1 MIRRLLVNTGSN
13 YAILLMRI
21 GITFFLTPLYVRY
34 LGVYNF
40 GIWEIVVATLG
51 YTGLLDLGLGFSISR
66 FIAKHRAEDDHQA
79 LLVVFNTV
87 TAFLS
92 SIGLVL
98 ALITLCIA
106 VWCPWILGE
115 TAGPHQ
121 SYALFLA
128 IMSVQVFITFPGIVA
143 VGCLEGY
150 QVYYIKNL
158 LTFLDAFVVLG
169 ITLVF
174 ISKTNALLL
183 LAFTSTLSLV
193 WKYVA
198 YLILLRRDRHY
209 PLYFRRRYLSGST
222 LRSLLGFGIKGFI
235 QGVSYQI
242 QSRSGVFII
251 GFFLGAA
258 SVPLFTIPSNLAA
271 YLSNITETGS
281 MAFMPLFSELE
292 AQGRRREILPLY
304 LFSSKVLV
312 AVIVLMSIGLLLL
325 GPDFISL
332 WVGSHFRAAA
342 GDLLPYLVLATTV
355 AFINPFGP
363 RFLMALG
370 RHGIYARVAPVALAV
385 NVLLSVA
392 LVGRFGMRGIVAAAI
407 IAALLVSG
415 TALRVCCR
423 LLHISVAAYLR
434 RTVMPLIVPG
444 LGMVVALLVAKRF
457 VLIRGFSAVFGLAI
471 LGTLV
476 YAVMFLAAA
485 LSRSERDKLLR
496 LLGLQPAQSRAG

>member
-13 YAILLMRI
+13 YAILIMRI

-40 GIWEIVVATLG
+40 GIWELVVATLG

-66 FIAKHRAEDDHQA
+66 FIAKHRAEEDHHA

-106 VWCPWILGE
+106 VWCPWILGA

-121 SYALFLA
+121 SYAIFLA

-158 LTFLDAFVVLG
+158 LTFMDAFVVLT
-169 ITLVF
+169 ITLVY

-198 YLILLRRDRHY
+198 YLIILRRDRHY
-209 PLYFRRRYLSGST
+209 PLYFSRRHLSVST

-251 GFFLGAA
+251 GLFLGAA

-281 MAFMPLFSELE
+281 TAFMPLFSELE
-292 AQGRRREILPLY
+292 AQGRRGEILPLY

-312 AVIVLMSIGLLLL
+312 GVIVLMSIGLLLL
-325 GPDFISL
+325 GPDFISI
-332 WVGSHFRAAA
+332 WVGAHFRAAA
-342 GDLLPYLVLATTV
+342 GELLPYMVV
-355 AFINPFGP
+355 AMIVAYINPFGA
-363 RFLMALG
+363 RYLMALG
-370 RHGIYARVAPVALAV
+370 RHGIYAKVAPVALAI
-385 NVLLSVA
+385 NVLISVV
-392 LVGRFGMRGIVAAAI
+392 LVGRFGMRGIVAASI
-407 IAALLVSG
+407 VAALLVSG
-415 TALRVCCR
+415 AALRSCCR
-423 LLHISVAAYLR
+423 LLHISLATYLR
-434 RTVMPLIVPG
+434 RSVMPLVVPG
-444 LGMVVALLVAKRF
+444 ICMAAALLVMKQLVAMRS
-457 VLIRGFSAVFGLAI
+457 FSAVFGLAI

-496 LLGLQPAQSRAG
+496 LLGRQPAQSSAG

>member
-21 GITFFLTPLYVRY
+21 GITFFLTPLYVKY

-40 GIWEIVVATLG
+40 GIWELVVATLG

-66 FIAKHRAEDDHQA
+66 FIAKHRAEDDHHA

-92 SIGLVL
+92 CIGLML
-98 ALITLCIA
+98 AAVTLGIA
-106 VWCPWILGE
+106 VWCPWILGGS
-115 TAGPHQ
+115 AGPHQ
-121 SYALFLA
+121 SYAVFLA
-128 IMSVQVFITFPGIVA
+128 IMSAQVFITFPGIVA

-158 LTFLDAFVVLG
+158 LTFIDAFVVLT

-174 ISKTNALLL
+174 ISRTNALLL
-183 LAFTSTLSLV
+183 LAFTSTLSLI

-198 YLILLRRDRHY
+198 YLILLRREPHY
-209 PLYFRRRYLSGST
+209 PLYFGRRYLSASK

-271 YLSNITETGS
+271 YLSSITETGS
-281 MAFMPLFSELE
+281 TAFMPLFSELE
-292 AQGRRREILPLY
+292 AQGRRDEILPLY
-304 LFSSKVLV
+304 LFASKVLV
-312 AVIVLMSIGLLLL
+312 GVIVLMSIGLLLL
-325 GPDFISL
+325 GSDFIAI
-332 WVGSHFRAAA
+332 WVGSHFRVAA
-342 GDLLPYLVLATTV
+342 GQLLPFLVVATTL
-355 AFINPFGP
+355 AYINPFGP
-363 RFLMALG
+363 RYLMALG
-370 RHGIYARVAPVALAV
+370 RHGIYARVAPIALTI

-392 LVGRFGMRGIVAAAI
+392 LIGKFGMRGIVAAAMV
-407 IAALLVSG
+407 AALIVSG
-415 TALRVCCR
+415 TALRVCCS
-423 LLHISVAAYLR
+423 LLRISVTMYLR
-434 RTVMPLIVPG
+434 RTLVPLIVPG
-444 LGMVVALLVAKRF
+444 LCMAAALLVVKQF
-457 VLIRGFSAVFGLAI
+457 VAVRGYSAVFGLAV

-476 YAVMFLAAA
+476 YSVMFLAAA

-496 LLGLQPAQSRAG
+496 FLGRQPAQSGAG

>member
-21 GITFFLTPLYVRY
+21 GITFFLTPLYVKY

-40 GIWEIVVATLG
+40 GIWELVVATLG

-66 FIAKHRAEDDHQA
+66 FIAKYRAEDDHHG

-98 ALITLCIA
+98 AVVTLCIA
-106 VWCPWILGE
+106 VWCPWILGGS
-115 TAGPHQ
+115 AGRDQ
-121 SYALFLA
+121 SYAVFLA
-128 IMSVQVFITFPGIVA
+128 IMSAQVFITFPGIVA

-150 QVYYIKNL
+150 QVYYVKNL
-158 LTFLDAFVVLG
+158 LTFLDAFVVLT

-174 ISKTNALLL
+174 ISRTNALLL
-183 LAFTSTLSLV
+183 LAFTSTLSLI

-209 PLYFRRRYLSGST
+209 PLYFGRRYLSGST

-242 QSRSGVFII
+242 QSRSGVFIV

-281 MAFMPLFSELE
+281 TAFMPLFS
-292 AQGRRREILPLY
+292 GSRR
-304 LFSSKVLV
+304 K
-312 AVIVLMSIGLLLL
+312 
-325 GPDFISL
+325 
-332 WVGSHFRAAA
+332 A
-342 GDLLPYLVLATTV
+342 G
-355 AFINPFGP
+355 
-363 RFLMALG
+363 
-370 RHGIYARVAPVALAV
+370 
-385 NVLLSVA
+385 
-392 LVGRFGMRGIVAAAI
+392 VGRFFPCI
-407 IAALLVSG
+407 
-415 TALRVCCR
+415 
-423 LLHISVAAYLR
+423 Y
-434 RTVMPLIVPG
+434 
-444 LGMVVALLVAKRF
+444 
-457 VLIRGFSAVFGLAI
+457 
-471 LGTLV
+471 
-476 YAVMFLAAA
+476 
-485 LSRSERDKLLR
+485 
-496 LLGLQPAQSRAG
+496 SRAKCLWVS